1 MRKLI
6 KGDPAHELYAY
17 MELEKRPARKGKPQ
31 SEFSQLMAGAGAY
44 TMALEM
50 WWRVD
55 AGQSA
60 KQQQPQDAQ
69 EQEQKPDLTA
79 QEKIDTLRT
88 YAGQLIEV
96 NTGHGDRI
104 PLMRAM
110 AQSMGISLRDGEL
123 QRLLWDARR
132 AITGSAEL
140 LTQADEIDLSPTPW
154 CWVGVVIAG
163 ALNLMV
169 SLPKIG
175 KTSLLLAWIAA
186 WHRGDLHFL
195 DRELVGPCPPVL
207 IVGTDHP
214 QADWARMMRP
224 LGLVSTNDP
233 GTRGRLQPPIIGLA
247 HAGQPIHLDPEGIE
261 RIAAYASEHPGL
273 LVVVDSLAACM
284 RPLGI
289 AEESADFAG
298 PIGDL
303 VEAIEPHGATV
314 VAIHHSNK
322 GRAGDSATM
331 ASRGSTALPATAS
344 QIIKLGR
351 VPSNQPNPADRRV
364 VVETEGRGGLP
375 VRLLIERDEAGSWI
389 SHGDAEAV
397 TQAQRI
403 ADAEEK
409 LSNSHRDALEVVREL
424 CTGSEWVSAAQVA
437 DRLELQGK
445 DADRAMRRRL
455 DSITNRGLLES
466 QTIATLHGRL
476 KQYRP
481 PGRDRTADTPTLGD
495 ASFVS
500 LVSDP
505 PSIHEDPSLSFPA
518 LCIPSPKGSDASD
531 AKDATG
537 SVGGDRTHQ
546 GTAAAGAR
554 KQGSAAPRPSTAS
567 PRNLQWDSRPWDQSR
582 ASRADDDEYESPE
595 RLADIR
601 EERIPQHIRE
611 ERDANRLWEQQHQ
624 QRTQRE
630 AETLEQ
636 QGQAG

>member
-1 MRKLI
+1 MRKLV

-17 MELEKRPARKGKPQ
+17 KELEKRPERRGKPQ
-31 SEFSQLMAGAGAY
+31 SEFSRTMAGAGAY

-50 WWRVD
+50 WWKVD
-55 AGQSA
+55 ADQAA

-69 EQEQKPDLTA
+69 QRQQKPDLTA
-79 QEKIDTLRT
+79 QEKIDTLRA
-88 YAGQLIEV
+88 YAGELIK
-96 NTGHGDRI
+96 TDSGHGDRI
-104 PLMRAM
+104 PLLRAM

-132 AITGSAEL
+132 ANTGAAEL

-163 ALNLMV
+163 ALNLLV

-175 KTSLLLAWIAA
+175 KTALVLAWIAA
-186 WHRGDLHFL
+186 WHRGDIHFL
-195 DRELVGPCPPVL
+195 DHELVGPCPPVL
-207 IVGTDHP
+207 IVGTDQP
-214 QADWARMMRP
+214 KADWARMMAP
-224 LGLVSTNDP
+224 LGLISTNST

-351 VPSNQPNPADRRV
+351 VPSSQPNPADRRV

-397 TQAQRI
+397 TQAQQR
-403 ADAEEK
+403 AEQEESLSDA
-409 LSNSHRDALEVVREL
+409 HRDALEAVREM
-424 CTGSEWVSAAQVA
+424 CEQMDSVTAMQVA
-437 DRLELQGK
+437 DRLQSKGEN
-445 DADRAMRRRL
+445 AERTVRRRL
-455 DSITNRGLLES
+455 DSMARRGLLVS
-466 QTIATLHGRL
+466 DTIATLHGRQ
-476 KQYRP
+476 KRYRP
-481 PGRDRTADTPTLGD
+481 AGGDRTPNTPTPVD
-495 ASFVS
+495 VS
-500 LVSDP
+500 DVSDVSDP
-505 PSIHEDPSLSFPA
+505 PFIREDPSLTFPV
-518 LCIPSPKGSDASD
+518 LCIPSPEGSDTSD
-531 AKDATG
+531 TKDG
-537 SVGGDRTHQ
+537 SESVGGDRTPE
-546 GTAAAGAR
+546 GTPAAGAR
-554 KQGSAAPRPSTAS
+554 KQRGAAPRPPTAS
-567 PRNLQWDSRPWDQSR
+567 PRSLQWDSDPWNQ
-582 ASRADDDEYESPE
+582 ADGGEYESPE

-601 EERIPQHIRE
+601 EERIPQHVRE
-611 ERDANRLWEQQHQ
+611 GRAANRLWEQQHS
-624 QRTQRE
+624 QRTKRE
-630 AETLEQ
+630 AELQEQ
-636 QGQAG
+636 QMLDEAA